1 MSERKYMINLG
12 FIGFGLIGASIAK
25 ALKANKPGKYGICVY
40 DYHKDENP
48 SLNKAVADG
57 CIDSLRKDF
66 NDLFSCR
73 AVFLCA
79 PALKNIPYLSQLKE
93 EAEKRKTELPLLSD
107 VGSVKGNIVKA
118 AEELGLG
125 ERFIGGHPM
134 AGSEKTGYENAGE
147 KLLENAYYIL
157 TPAAGSSEN
166 DLDFLKELVTD
177 TGALPVVLDCDTHD
191 RVTAAISH
199 VPHIVAME
207 LVNLV
212 QDAGDDTELMKLLAA
227 GGFKDIT
234 RIASS
239 SPDMWQSILLSNRE
253 QILDTLD
260 RFQDALVRIE
270 AAMISNDGKYIYR
283 NFDRAGDFRSR
294 IPDNRGMLKK
304 NYRFYVDI
312 EDKAGAIAEIAG
324 LLHQGGISIKN
335 IGIIHNRDYEDGVLR
350 VEFYSP
356 EDEEKA
362 ALLLENN
369 KYIVHRT

>member
-1 MSERKYMINLG
+1 MTKLG

-25 ALKANKPGKYGICVY
+25 ALKAKKPGKYSVYVY
-40 DYHKDENP
+40 DYHKDANP
-48 SLNKAVADG
+48 SLEKAVADG

-66 NDLFSCR
+66 DELFMCD

-93 EAEKRKTELPLLSD
+93 EAARKGKELPLITD

-125 ERFIGGHPM
+125 EHFIGGHPM

-147 KLLENAYYIL
+147 NLLENAYYIL
-157 TPAAGSSEN
+157 TPAVGSSGK
-166 DLDFLKELVTD
+166 DLELLKEIVAD
-177 TGALPVVLDCDTHD
+177 TGAMSVVLDCDTHD

-212 QDAGDDTELMKLLAA
+212 QDAGEDTELMKMLAA

-270 AAMISNDGKYIYR
+270 AAMISNDGKYIYK
-283 NFDRAGDFRSR
+283 NFDRAGDFRAR
-294 IPDNRGMLKK
+294 IPDNKGMLKK
-304 NYRFYVDI
+304 NHRLYVDI
-312 EDKAGAIAEIAG
+312 EDKAGAIAEIAT
-324 LLHQGGISIKN
+324 LLHKGAISIKN
-335 IGIIHNRDYEDGVLR
+335 IGIIHNREYEDGVLR
-350 VEFYSP
+350 VEFYNA
-356 EDEEKA
+356 EDEENA
-362 ALLLENN
+362 ANVLTGAS
-369 KYIVHRT
+369 YSVHRV